1 MAKLI
6 QVVEFFVVGGAVQAD
21 RSCYIERAGDQD
33 LIYAVV
39 GQRFAWVLSPRGSG
53 KTSLMLRASATLRSE
68 SQHTAVVDLRQI
80 SAHGEGADPSRWFY
94 GIAHRICREL
104 RLKFDLQTWWQDRS
118 AFSAEQRFAE
128 FFADIVLSQTEQPVT
143 IFFDEVEHAK
153 DLPFAGDFFEVIR
166 NCYALR
172 ASEPEFRRLN
182 FVVLGTGA
190 HSQICPDAAISPFVI
205 GEEIVLSD
213 FTLDETLRLQPG
225 FEVGEEAALGLIE
238 RIYTWTR
245 GQPYLTQKLA
255 RAVSRRGGR
264 LEDVERCAQEL
275 FLGAN
280 AARSEPQLSYV
291 STQLATPGPSMRA
304 SLMTLRRLGQGAA
317 VQFDAGSRAQ
327 ERLFAAGLVR
337 RAGDGQLEIANR
349 VYARV
354 FSERWTRSSMPFN
367 WRGLSFASAVAA
379 IFVLVPYWYIN
390 YLPRPWVQT
399 LTAVDAGFEAK
410 QSAWQRL
417 NRLPGFAD
425 TADDLFGE
433 VLAQRA
439 RSISALDE
447 IIDNDALIRELR
459 NHEEQAD
466 QLLAEF
472 WLRRSR
478 AAVGEEDRDAA
489 LLYATAALDGLPT
502 EAGKVVAE
510 LGSDN
515 YERLMRTV
523 NFSQPPV
530 LWAASDI
537 LDSATAIDATGSSR
551 MVRFVTDG
559 IPEVSAPLEL
569 TALQHTAFI
578 RELSVD
584 SEGSAGQFELR
595 LVVDH
600 SQSSDLT
607 VTLAAPSGAAVTVAL
622 GDQYRDSV
630 GFVLNSAVLGLL
642 ADERRQGVWRL
653 TIVDTVAGNAG
664 VLHRWSLEFSD
675 GSDSWLG
682 APDAGVPIPEPERT
696 SEIEVILSG
705 DGGIAVARP
714 ALEGVSGSLAVWN
727 LEAGELLRDLRLDRP
742 VDSFELTRDGGHL
755 LVLAGTQLLIW
766 SVNDGRIVARIQT
779 QTEFLLSPAVSS
791 TGGYVMIAERVDG
804 AEPLYSLIRIADGQ
818 HVASITGRSDSD
830 DWLLGPEASYLAL
843 MNSSRAIEIIEP
855 RRGSGVA
862 VLNLE
867 NPIDRLVAVDH
878 GELIVTVD
886 AAGAVQVWQL
896 SAGEDGLTLNDNWLL
911 GTTSQAQSV
920 GVSQDASTAV
930 FVARAGE
937 LSIHDLTRQRAPF
950 LLRVGSAH
958 AVIHTRMAADAT
970 VLLTQ
975 SERVLRTWNIAE
987 RPLDESASADLTA
1000 LVLGSEG
1007 RLAALGYN
1015 GGFVRAASLS
1025 DPDALT
1031 NISDTINYIG
1041 HRGPVTAIA
1050 LNVEQNL
1057 IVSGGLDGS
1066 ARAWNLATVS
1076 PVDAQMNHPQGPIA
1090 ALAISPDGGLLLAGT
1105 PDEVN
1110 LWRLPA
1116 AERIQAFPVNGIA
1129 GALAFADQGR
1139 YFAVGDTTG
1148 NLLVGVPEQAE
1159 PVISARADSAI
1170 MALVFSPQSDY
1181 VVSGDALGNLRFWP
1195 LSDGIVVPEV
1205 MRFSESI
1212 RWIGWGDEA
1221 DQLVVQT
1228 EQWLHNLTINN
1239 QMVVAQTR
1247 LLPGGLEAGAAADRN
1262 GGWLLPGGMLRGR
1275 VAVTAIEFDAA
1286 QNDTATQIISSGD
1299 TNSSHS
1305 RAWGYI
1311 LGLEFDADGNAV
1323 PVIH

>member
-1 MAKLI
+1 
-6 QVVEFFVVGGAVQAD
+6 
-21 RSCYIERAGDQD
+21 
-33 LIYAVV
+33 
-39 GQRFAWVLSPRGSG
+39 
-53 KTSLMLRASATLRSE
+53 MLRASATLRSE

-118 AFSAEQRFAE
+118 ALNAEQRFAE

-153 DLPFAGDFFEVIR
+153 DLAFAGDFFEVIR

-190 HSQICPDAAISPFVI
+190 HTQICPDAAISPFVI

-238 RIYTWTR
+238 RIYTWTH

-275 FLGAN
+275 FLGNN
-280 AARSEPQLSYV
+280 AARSEPQLSHV
-291 STQLATPGPSMRA
+291 STQLATRGPSMRA
-304 SLMTLRRLGQGAA
+304 SLLTLRRLGQGAG
-317 VQFDAGSRAQ
+317 VQFDSNSRAQ
-327 ERLFAAGLVR
+327 ERLFVAGVVR
-337 RAGDGQLEIANR
+337 RSGEGQLEIANR
-349 VYARV
+349 IYARV
-354 FSERWTRSSMPFN
+354 FNERWARASMPFN
-367 WRGLSFASAVAA
+367 WRGLTFASAVAA
-379 IFVLVPYWYIN
+379 IFVLVPYWYMN

-399 LTAVDAGFEAK
+399 LTAIDTGFEAK
-410 QSAWQRL
+410 QTAWQRL

-425 TADDLFGE
+425 TADNLFGE
-433 VLAQRA
+433 VLARRA
-439 RSISALDE
+439 RSISTLAE
-447 IIDNDALIRELR
+447 IVDNDALIRELR

-478 AAVGEEDRDAA
+478 AAVGKEDRDAA
-489 LLYATAALDGLPT
+489 LLYATAALDGLPAD
-502 EAGKVVAE
+502 AGELVAE

-523 NFSQPPV
+523 NFSQTPS
-530 LWAASDI
+530 LWSASGSM
-537 LDSATAIDATGSSR
+537 DSATAIDATGSAR
-551 MVRFVTDG
+551 MIRFVTDG
-559 IPEVSAPLEL
+559 FPEVGPPLEL

-600 SQSSDLT
+600 SESRDLT

-622 GDQYRDSV
+622 GDQFRNSA
-630 GFVLNSAVLGLL
+630 GFILNSAVLGLL

-664 VLHRWSLEFSD
+664 VLHRWSLEFNDS
-675 GSDSWLG
+675 SDSWLG

-714 ALEGVSGSLAVWN
+714 ALEGVSGSLAVWD
-727 LEAGELLRDLRLDRP
+727 LEDGELLRDLRLDRP

-755 LVLAGTQLLIW
+755 LVVAGTQLLIW

-779 QTEFLLSPAVSS
+779 QTEFLLPPAVSS
-791 TGGYVMIAERVDG
+791 TGGYVMIAEQVEG
-804 AEPLYSLIRIADGQ
+804 AAPLYSLIRVADGQ
-818 HVASITGRSDSD
+818 HVASITGRADTTN
-830 DWLLGPEASYLAL
+830 WLLGPEASYLAL
-843 MNSSRAIEIIEP
+843 MDASQAIEIIEP
-855 RRGSGVA
+855 RRGSAVA
-862 VLNLE
+862 VLELE
-867 NPIDRLVAVDH
+867 NPLDRLVAVDH

-896 SAGEDGLTLNDNWLL
+896 SAGEAGVTLNDDWQL
-911 GTTSQAQSV
+911 GTTSQSQSV
-920 GVSQDASTAV
+920 SVSQDASTAV
-930 FVARAGE
+930 FIARAGE
-937 LSIHDLTRQRAPF
+937 LSIHDLTRQRPPF

-958 AVIHTRMAADAT
+958 AAIQTRIAADAT
-970 VLLTQ
+970 ALLTQ
-975 SERVLRTWNIAE
+975 SDSVFRTWNIAE
-987 RPLDESASADLTA
+987 RPLDEPGSADLTA

-1015 GGFVRAASLS
+1015 GGFVRVASLS

-1031 NISDTINYIG
+1031 DVDDTIHYIG

-1076 PVDAQMNHPQGPIA
+1076 PGDAQMNHPKGPVA
-1090 ALAISPDGGLLLAGT
+1090 ALAISPDGGWLLTGT
-1105 PDEVN
+1105 PDAVN
-1110 LWRLPA
+1110 LWRVSE
-1116 AERIQAFPVNGIA
+1116 AERVQEFPVNGTA

-1148 NLLVGVPEQAE
+1148 NLLVAVPEQAE
-1159 PVISARADSAI
+1159 PVFSARADSAI
-1170 MALVFSPQSDY
+1170 MALAFSPQSDY
-1181 VVSGDALGNLRFWP
+1181 VVSGDALGNLRFWS
-1195 LSDGIVVPEV
+1195 LREGIAVPEA

-1212 RWIGWGDEA
+1212 RWIGWGDAA

-1228 EQWLHNLTINN
+1228 EQWLHNLTIDN
-1239 QMVVAQTR
+1239 QIVIAQTR
-1247 LLPGGLEAGAAADRN
+1247 LLPAGLEGGAAADRS
-1262 GGWLLPGGMLRGR
+1262 GRWQLPGGLLRGR
-1275 VAVTAIEFDAA
+1275 ITVTAIDFA
-1286 QNDTATQIISSGD
+1286 DTQADPATQTIPSGES
-1299 TNSSHS
+1299 NSQNS